1 MPKKAVPTMTVM
13 PKTKAVAKQIL
24 IVNVARDST
33 HGYSFIYLVY
43 QSSAIKARRKIEV
56 LSSAEGRDI
65 KPPYALKGTIG

>member
-1 MPKKAVPTMTVM
+1 MPKKAVPTITVM

-43 QSSAIKARRKIEV
+43 QIQSLRSMTYNAVEGCSHV
-56 LSSAEGRDI
+56 LF
-65 KPPYALKGTIG
+65 